1 MKIKEIQKFQGKI
14 NGVLIESEPVSKSL
28 IFLIDALEYH
38 YSIDMP
44 FSFVEDLATIML
56 DVEYDID
63 SNDFSFKDF
72 EETILDCIN
81 KADEDITH
89 LCLHTNM
96 LNEKIFDEIN
106 TRLANFNTIYA
117 NELVT
122 Y

>member
-14 NGVLIESEPVSKSL
+14 NGVLIESEPVFKSL

-44 FSFVEDLATIML
+44 FSFVEDLANIIL

-72 EETILDCIN
+72 EETMLDCIN

-89 LCLHTNM
+89 LRLHTNM

-106 TRLANFNTIYA
+106 TKLANFNTMYA
-117 NELVT
+117 NELVN

>member
-14 NGVLIESEPVSKSL
+14 NSVLIESEPVFKSL

-56 DVEYDID
+56 DVEYDIN
-63 SNDFSFKDF
+63 SNDFYFKDF

-89 LCLHTNM
+89 LCLHANM
-96 LNEKIFDEIN
+96 LNEKVFDEIN
-106 TRLANFNTIYA
+106 TKLANFSTIYA

>member
-14 NGVLIESEPVSKSL
+14 NGVLIESEHVFKSL

-81 KADEDITH
+81 KADEDINH
-89 LCLHTNM
+89 LRLHANI
-96 LNEKIFDEIN
+96 LNEKVFDKIN
-106 TRLANFNTIYA
+106 TKLANFNTIYA

>member
-1 MKIKEIQKFQGKI
+1 MKIKEIQKFQGEI
-14 NGVLIESEPVSKSL
+14 NGVLIESEPVFKSL
-28 IFLIDALEYH
+28 IFLIDTLEYH

-44 FSFVEDLATIML
+44 FSFVEDLANVML

-72 EETILDCIN
+72 EEAMLDCIN
-81 KADEDITH
+81 KADEEITH
-89 LCLHTNM
+89 LRLHANM
-96 LNEKIFDEIN
+96 LDEKVFDEIN
-106 TRLANFNTIYA
+106 KKLANFNTIYA

>member
-1 MKIKEIQKFQGKI
+1 M
-14 NGVLIESEPVSKSL
+14 IESEPVFKSL
-28 IFLIDALEYH
+28 FFLIDALEYH

-89 LCLHTNM
+89 LCLHANM
-96 LNEKIFDEIN
+96 LNEKVFDEIN
-106 TRLANFNTIYA
+106 TKLANFNTIYA